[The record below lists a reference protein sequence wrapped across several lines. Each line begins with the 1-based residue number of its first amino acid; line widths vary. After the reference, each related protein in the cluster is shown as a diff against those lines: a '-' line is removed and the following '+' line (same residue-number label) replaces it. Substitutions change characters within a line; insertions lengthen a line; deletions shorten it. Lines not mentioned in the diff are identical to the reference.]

1 MNELKHYGVLGMR
14 WGVRN
19 YQNKDGTRTKRGL
32 FREKV
37 ERLRESVALKK
48 EAQRLTKALNKSAKK
63 QAWASR
69 RFHDNMS
76 TYAHYSQVAKKAKEK
91 GLDKKATKYQTKADK
106 HLINARKQVELI
118 YKKYKPE
125 QEDLMVK
132 AVSNYK
138 NHVYVG
144 NKPMLV
150 MTPLDYAT
158 GNPVRVW
165 GANYKVK
172 VNKDMRHGHELNR
185 DELKHYGVLGMRWG
199 VRNYQNK
206 DGTRTAKGRR
216 HEKKLKDAIVKAYKT
231 GKKIGG
237 KAIDAHI
244 SRKKARAALTRAGV
258 LKNKK
263 LFTTQE
269 LRDLENRFKVEDELK
284 NASRNQRI
292 RIAQEIATYG
302 NTVKS
307 VGEGTQKA
315 FATYNKYQ
323 DFINS
328 FKESQKDI
336 RRQQSIE
343 RYVKTLTKKAPGS
356 RKDKDKYVKEQLKA
370 IRKMTAN
377 KKKSS

>member
-1 MNELKHYGVLGMR
+1 MSFIYGSQSVESEAAMI
-14 WGVRN
+14 
-19 YQNKDGTRTKRGL
+19 
-32 FREKV
+32 EKV
-37 ERLRESVALKK
+37 
-48 EAQRLTKALNKSAKK
+48 KA
-63 QAWASR
+63 
-69 RFHDNMS
+69 
-76 TYAHYSQVAKKAKEK
+76 YKAGKRI
-91 GLDKKATKYQTKADK
+91 G
-106 HLINARKQVELI
+106 
-118 YKKYKPE
+118 
-125 QEDLMVK
+125 
-132 AVSNYK
+132 
-138 NHVYVG
+138 G
-144 NKPMLV
+144 
-150 MTPLDYAT
+150 
-158 GNPVRVW
+158 
-165 GANYKVK
+165 
-172 VNKDMRHGHELNR
+172 
-185 DELKHYGVLGMRWG
+185 
-199 VRNYQNK
+199 
-206 DGTRTAKGRR
+206 
-216 HEKKLKDAIVKAYKT
+216 KAYKT